1 MGRGVTREI
10 ALLRAAAPRPPLPTC
25 RFSPGAGMGRMVAVS
40 VTPRGTATAGL
51 LLMIAVAPP
60 ESGAGAP
67 AVGALAGPAND
78 GAAAGAAVDAGGC
91 AARRTSP
98 LPRRHDDRSV
108 GSLGRMSSPP
118 PPWTGAGAAS
128 GDGDRPDSSGEGSG
142 TMTAS
147 GTFFSS

>member
-1 MGRGVTREI
+1 MQCSAMGRAVI
-10 ALLRAAAPRPPLPTC
+10 ALREPLPTW
-25 RFSPGAGMGRMVAVS
+25 RFSPGTGMGRMVAVS

-51 LLMIAVAPP
+51 LLMNAVPPPLP

-67 AVGALAGPAND
+67 AVVGALAGPAD
-78 GAAAGAAVDAGGC
+78 AAAGASRAAVAAGGC

-98 LPRRHDDRSV
+98 LPRRHDRSV

-128 GDGDRPDSSGEGSG
+128 GDGDSPDSSGDGSG